1 MPSAAAGGLSQL
13 TAAELEFIAEDELIE
28 IVPKFKHEQLHL
40 IQGDFGPF
48 VPQAR
53 AKVPLWLAITLKK
66 RQKCQ
71 IARPPFMSVGYLEQ
85 VLRRERED
93 AAVFTPLPHHYLE
106 IASLLLNTASD
117 DIEEPDRVRTLL
129 EDVENVR
136 RAKMYEGM
144 GSAAQEVQQ
153 AVKVNDLGA
162 MELLPVRSFFAEA
175 LASLYVVS
183 GQKSADQ
190 RARDLEDKL
199 PAARGGAG
207 SGGGAGAAAAGGGA
221 ESDGDVGAAAA
232 GLGAMEAAGAAG
244 EEQEQLRPRRVRRFR
259 S

>member
-1 MPSAAAGGLSQL
+1 MPSADAGGLSQL
-13 TAAELEFIAEDELIE
+13 TAAELEFIAEDQLIE
-28 IVPKFKHEQLHL
+28 IVPKFKHEKLHL

-71 IARPPFMSVGYLEQ
+71 IVCPPFMSVGYLEH
-85 VLRRERED
+85 VLRREREN

-190 RARDLEDKL
+190 RARDLEEKL
-199 PAARGGAG
+199 PAARGGGG
-207 SGGGAGAAAAGGGA
+207 SGVVDNGTEDG
-221 ESDGDVGAAAA
+221 DGDVQGAAA
-232 GLGAMEAAGAAG
+232 GLGAMEAAGEG
-244 EEQEQLRPRRVRRFR
+244 QEPLRPRRVRRFA